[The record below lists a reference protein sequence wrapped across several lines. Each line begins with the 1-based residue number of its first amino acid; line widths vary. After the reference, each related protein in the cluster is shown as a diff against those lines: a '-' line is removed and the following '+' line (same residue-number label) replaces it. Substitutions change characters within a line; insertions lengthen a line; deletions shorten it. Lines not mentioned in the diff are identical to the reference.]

1 MERSD
6 AHQPDQHTQEEKI
19 DYYYAHASLID
30 KEEEKR
36 PVDDD
41 ISAACGDRI

>member
-6 AHQPDQHTQEEKI
+6 AHQPDQHTQEEKR

-30 KEEEKR
+30 KEEKR
-36 PVDDD
+36 SVDDD